1 MSGLKYRTLRENV
14 VDIIRVRIING
25 ELKPGTKIVE
35 QDLAK
40 EFQISRGPIREALRQ
55 LEQEG
60 MVEYTR
66 NVGCYVRTVEI
77 EDVYEI
83 YYMRANYEMMAV
95 KLYGGSLP
103 GKTIYRMEDILEEMR
118 QLTEKDCQKI
128 FELDNKIHSEI
139 IQLVSYPRLQ
149 RAWETLEYGNI
160 IISNNASI
168 DLKTMVNMQYH
179 IHKKLVDA
187 CKTGDIK
194 IICDAIL
201 EHYMTSVK
209 KMIEAAHIRDNK
221 LRYDFDI

>member
-1 MSGLKYRTLRENV
+1 MRGPKHRTLRENV

-25 ELKPGTKIVE
+25 ELRPGTKIIE

-60 MVEYTR
+60 MIEYTR

-83 YYMRANYEMMAV
+83 YYMRANYEIMAV
-95 KLYGGSLP
+95 KLYGNSFP
-103 GKTIYRMEDILEEMR
+103 GKTIYRMEDILEKMR
-118 QLTEKDCQKI
+118 HLTERDCQKI
-128 FELDNKIHSEI
+128 FELDNKMHSEI
-139 IQLVSYPRLQ
+139 MQLVSYPRLR

-160 IISNNASI
+160 IISNNTSI
-168 DLKTMVNMQYH
+168 DLKTMVNTQYH

-187 CKTGDIK
+187 CKTGDTK
-194 IICDAIL
+194 IICNAIL

-209 KMIEAAHIRDNK
+209 KMIEAAHIRDHK
-221 LRYDFDI
+221 LKYNFTS